1 MTDNISVGLEPV
13 YGGGSG
19 TLDPYPP
26 IPILATDFNVT
37 VNRGLEASPVVSSRI
52 ETQAVYTKLGISGTL
67 TASIRP
73 VMLRHLF
80 TMLFGTC
87 TEAGDRYTFT
97 LGAPKSGEFRV
108 NASGVAARF
117 FGVGLVKMSLGFTAT
132 KLPTVSTEWIA
143 RDYQYVAPYDKEYDS
158 EDPALPYMCTLTM
171 TRGDGEYAVKYVK
184 TNIKNFTLDLTRG
197 LDGDYFVVD
206 DYRLFALVCN
216 EPCKIS
222 GSIDIGEDPSEIA
235 SVLYGDPAGVDLTG
249 GNVPDDVHV
258 TMEIVKA
265 NGSDKFTVDFDI
277 TYESLAVGN
286 SQGSRKRTLKF
297 KSIDDQVNIV
307 VMK

>member
-1 MTDNISVGLEPV
+1 MTDNVSVGLEAT
-13 YGGGSG
+13 YGGGS
-19 TLDPYPP
+19 TSLV
-26 IPILATDFNVT
+26 PILATDFNVT
-37 VNRGLEASPVVSSRI
+37 VNRGLEASPVVSSRM

-67 TASIRP
+67 TASLRP

-108 NASGVAARF
+108 NASGVAAKF
-117 FGVGLVKMSLGFTAT
+117 LGVGLVKMSLGFTAT
-132 KLPTVSTEWIA
+132 KLPTVSTEWVA
-143 RDYQYVAPYDKEYDS
+143 REYQYVAPTDQTYDS
-158 EDPALPYMCTLTM
+158 EDPALPYLCTLTM
-171 TRGDGEYAVKYVK
+171 TRGAVEYVK
-184 TNIKNFTLDLTRG
+184 TNIKNFTIDLTRG
-197 LDGDYFVVD
+197 LDGDYFVVG

-235 SVLYGDPAGVDLTG
+235 SVLYGDPAGVDLSG

-258 TMEIVKA
+258 VMEIQKA
-265 NGSDKFTVDFDI
+265 NASDKATIEFDI

-297 KSIDDQVNIV
+297 KSIDDQVSIV